1 MTESSIPNV
10 ENPFGIEALRPFAS
24 ELLGLVLL
32 IPLCIIGCAASLVWR
47 LRRSRGVE
55 RLQLKWL
62 AAAAGSSAVAYL
74 IAMFISIPYGW
85 DVTSTPLW
93 VQIVQNVALFSF
105 VLIPIAVGVAILKHN
120 LYDIDRIINRTLV
133 YGVVTSLLAAVYG
146 AGVFG
151 AGGLINA
158 ITGQRGGRVAVAAT
172 TLFIAGLFRPLRAR
186 VQTFIDRR
194 FYRRR
199 YDAAR
204 TLDEFTARLRDQ
216 LDLDSLSGELLAAV
230 DSTVQPAHATLWIR
244 PSR

>member
-1 MTESSIPNV
+1 P
-10 ENPFGIEALRPFAS
+10 
-24 ELLGLVLL
+24 
-32 IPLCIIGCAASLVWR
+32 
-47 LRRSRGVE
+47 
-55 RLQLKWL
+55 
-62 AAAAGSSAVAYL
+62 
-74 IAMFISIPYGW
+74 
-85 DVTSTPLW
+85 W
-93 VQIVQNVALFSF
+93 VQVIQNIALFSF

-133 YGVVTSLLAAVYG
+133 YGAVTSLLAGIYA

-158 ITGQRGGRVAVAAT
+158 VTGQRGGRVAVAAS
-172 TLFIAGLFRPLRAR
+172 TLVIAGLFRPLRTR

-199 YDAAR
+199 YDAAT

-230 DSTVQPAHATLWIR
+230 DRTVQPAHATLWIR
-244 PSR
+244 PSGLPP